1 MHIFDFAQ
9 EVLRVGGKALYTDT
23 DSVISARPSSALPI
37 DPSWLG
43 SGLGLFKDELAGKVK
58 KHKLG
63 RLLGFV
69 AVTQKLYAFQFET
82 GWRFGKGLREP
93 STAEEHAWVEAER
106 TRFEQRAL
114 FQEDGARA
122 RE

>member
-1 MHIFDFAQ
+1 MPTLAQ
-9 EVLRVGGKALYTDT
+9 EVLQVGGKPLYMDT
-23 DSVISARPSSALPI
+23 DSVIFARPSSSHI

-43 SGLGLFKDELAGKVK
+43 SDLGLFKDELEDKVK
-58 KHKLG
+58 KHALG

-93 STAEEHAWVEAER
+93 STAPEP
-106 TRFEQRAL
+106 
-114 FQEDGARA
+114 GAQPHHTA
-122 RE
+122 